1 MAPLHE
7 WQPHIPSSP
16 YSASMCKVILVRL
29 LDTLNLTLATA
40 SCDIFTTTG
49 SMESLITSGEH
60 TSTSTW
66 GDRGEGEG
74 GEREREGQSH
84 IDSKECGQS
93 VEVVLILSHAQ
104 NFGQD
109 SHTSPF

>member
-1 MAPLHE
+1 MTPLHE
-7 WQPHIPSSP
+7 WQPHVPPSP
-16 YSASMCKVILVRL
+16 HSASMCKVILVRL

-66 GDRGEGEG
+66 GDGGGGEGGGGEGEG
-74 GEREREGQSH
+74 GGSLREREGRAVSH
-84 IDSKECGQS
+84 
-93 VEVVLILSHAQ
+93 
-104 NFGQD
+104 
-109 SHTSPF
+109 